1 MSIVSLASTES
12 AWRGYEY
19 WRDKKV
25 VCFTK
30 NSDESY
36 SGVVSG
42 SDGKQYQVMID
53 LAHPRK
59 SSCTCPHA
67 AGRQIICK
75 HKVALYFSVFPD
87 EAEEYFRQW
96 KDEWDDIE
104 DVEEE
109 DEWDEREFR
118 VLQRIQHMR
127 RDELQQALCQLLF
140 DGPAWQFDQF
150 IEEYVGL

>member
-1 MSIVSLASTES
+1 MSIVSLASEQS

-25 VCFTK
+25 VCFTQ

-75 HKVALYFSVFPD
+75 HKVALYFSAFPNEGKAY
-87 EAEEYFRQW
+87 EAEYKAMQEEAKRIEEEQEKLEELVIQKIRSMT
-96 KDEWDDIE
+96 KDEL
-104 DVEEE
+104 
-109 DEWDEREFR
+109 R
-118 VLQRIQHMR
+118 
-127 RDELQQALCQLLF
+127 QALYQLLF
-140 DGPAWQFDQF
+140 DGPEWQYDRF
-150 IEEYVGL
+150 IEEFVDW